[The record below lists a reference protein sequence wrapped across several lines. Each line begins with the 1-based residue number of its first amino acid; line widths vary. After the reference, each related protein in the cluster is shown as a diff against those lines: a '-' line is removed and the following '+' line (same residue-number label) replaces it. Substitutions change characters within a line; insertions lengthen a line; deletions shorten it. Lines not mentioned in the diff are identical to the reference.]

1 MLKETKT
8 SDKELYGSL
17 NNLTEKTQTPK
28 FQDAVVLHAS
38 RSFNFFLY
46 KIKDIRKDNDIKR
59 KKNQQ
64 NKEKIDLRL
73 FKIIF
78 VLFAELL
85 CFITV
90 DLNNCTSVFSEIIVK

>member
-59 KKNQQ
+59 KKKSTKQRKN
-64 NKEKIDLRL
+64 RL
-73 FKIIF
+73 KTF
-78 VLFAELL
+78 
-85 CFITV
+85 
-90 DLNNCTSVFSEIIVK
+90 